1 MKKLHKIILILL
13 LFTLCAV
20 SIGFSGEVID
30 RIQKRGYIIV
40 GTSASQPPLT
50 MTKKN
55 GELFGL
61 DVDLSNIVAAGMG
74 VKLEMQV
81 MPFAELLPALESGKI
96 DIIISGMTMRPERN
110 LKVAFVGPY
119 FITGKGILTK
129 TANLEKTRGVSTLN
143 NSEVTLGALKNST
156 SQQFIQ
162 QRIPNA
168 KFSAYNDIDSAVQA
182 VISDDVDAMIA
193 DYHSCAAYALRYG
206 DKGLVAGAAQ
216 FTFEALGIA
225 MPPNDPLLVNWFYN
239 LMVNLQGSGD
249 LNKLTERWLK
259 EPSWVEL
266 LP

>member
-20 SIGFSGEVID
+20 SVGFSGEVID
-30 RIQKRGYIIV
+30 RIQKRGSIMV
-40 GTSASQPPLT
+40 GTSANQPPLT

-61 DVDLSNIVAAGMG
+61 DVDLATIVAAAMG
-74 VKLEMQV
+74 VKLDMKV

-110 LKVAFVGPY
+110 LSVAFVGPY

-129 TANLEKTRGVSTLN
+129 TENLEKTRGVSTLN
-143 NSEVTLGALKNST
+143 NSDITLGALKNST

-168 KFSAYNDIDSAVQA
+168 KFNTYNNIDSAVQA

-193 DYHSCAAYALRYG
+193 DYHSCAVYAMRYE
-206 DKGLVAGAAQ
+206 DEGLVAGAAQ

-225 MPPNDPLLVNWFYN
+225 MPPNDPLLTNWFHN
-239 LMVNLQGSGD
+239 LLVNLQGSGD
-249 LNKLTERWLK
+249 LNRLTEGWMK
-259 EPSWVEL
+259 DASWIEL